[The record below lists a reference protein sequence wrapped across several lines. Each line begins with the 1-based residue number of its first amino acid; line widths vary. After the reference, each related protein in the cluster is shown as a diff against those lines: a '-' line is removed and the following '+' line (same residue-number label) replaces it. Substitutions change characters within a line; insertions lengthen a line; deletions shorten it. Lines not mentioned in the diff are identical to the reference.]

1 MEQMELNVNLGSRA
15 YPIHFGRGLLEH
27 LADYV
32 NLDRKV
38 LVLTDDGVPK
48 SIWIQCLPSAPTA
61 VRKSCR
67 WAKALNLS
75 LCLNAFA
82 RGCWN

>member
-38 LVLTDDGVPK
+38 LVLTDDGVQ
-48 SIWIQCLPSAPTA
+48 IGRAH
-61 VRKSCR
+61 V
-67 WAKALNLS
+67 
-75 LCLNAFA
+75 
-82 RGCWN
+82 

>member
-1 MEQMELNVNLGSRA
+1 MEQMELNVNLGFVLTRF
-15 YPIHFGRGLLEH
+15 ILGVRLLQH

-48 SIWIQCLPSAPTA
+48 EYLDTVLAQCPNGSAESRA
-61 VRKSCR
+61 DGRR
-67 WAKALNLS
+67 
-75 LCLNAFA
+75 
-82 RGCWN
+82 R